1 MAVDKNLPETGLSAF
16 NKLYEIDTRNRSVK
30 KDDGKKVLDYL
41 PWAVTYSEVAKNY
54 DLEYGFAETENVRR
68 IKKTRTLE
76 DGTIE
81 ETEEVVTE
89 SVPYIETDAGLMVK
103 TWVKIGGVTKE
114 MMLPVYDASY
124 RAMKLKPY
132 TYSTKYGEKKVEAAT
147 MGDIYKSIM
156 RCFAKNLSMWGV
168 GLNYWT
174 KEDAPESVLAV
185 EKLHAEINEIYLKK
199 KKRDFKD
206 EELLSVIKPMLPE
219 DLNGN
224 YTLCDDE
231 EMLQSVKKKLLTL
244 RKE

>member
-1 MAVDKNLPETGLSAF
+1 MTVEDKIASSTF
-16 NKLYEIDTRNRSVK
+16 NKLYDIDTRSRAVT
-30 KDDGKKVLDYL
+30 KDDGKKTLDYL

-54 DLEYGFAETENVRR
+54 NLEYGFAESEITRV

-76 DGTIE
+76 DGTVE
-81 ETEEVVTE
+81 ETMETVTE

-103 TWVKIGGVTKE
+103 TWVKIGEVTKE

-124 RAMKLKPY
+124 KAMKLKPY
-132 TYSTKYGEKKVEAAT
+132 TYNTKYGEKRVEAAT
-147 MGDIYKSIM
+147 MGDIYKNLM

-174 KEDAPESVLAV
+174 KEDAPESVLAI
-185 EKLHAEINEIYLKK
+185 EKLHGEINEIYLKK
-199 KKRDFKD
+199 KKRDFTD
-206 EELLSVIKPMLPE
+206 EELLSVIRPLLPE
-219 DLNGN
+219 ELNGN

-231 EMLQSVKKKLLTL
+231 ETLKTVKKKLLTL